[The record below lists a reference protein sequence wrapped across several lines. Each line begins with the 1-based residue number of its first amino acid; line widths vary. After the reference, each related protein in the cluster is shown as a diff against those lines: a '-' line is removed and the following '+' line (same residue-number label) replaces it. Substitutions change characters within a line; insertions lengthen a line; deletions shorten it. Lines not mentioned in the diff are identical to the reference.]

1 MTYEEFKADVMKAAE
16 RRPSFIRKGQAVF
29 NIVDTRYQVARNV
42 QFQDGIDC
50 YYRDDNIEPFLRAA
64 WKYAKPNFRGITRET
79 QSGARKGGKRVTKR
93 NETT

>member
-64 WKYAKPNFRGITRET
+64 WKYAKPNFRAARKT